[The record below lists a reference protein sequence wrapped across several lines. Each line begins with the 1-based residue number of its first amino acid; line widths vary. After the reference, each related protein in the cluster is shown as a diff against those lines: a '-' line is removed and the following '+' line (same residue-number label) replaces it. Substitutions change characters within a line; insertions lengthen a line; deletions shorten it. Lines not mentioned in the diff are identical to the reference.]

1 MVRPRNRNDLGALV
15 VVCHYSVLGNV
26 YLPTLG
32 FCCGSLQTLS
42 GPEPLERGLAEDIEN
57 FSAPANFFGSKALGG
72 YKFLP
77 FRFHRN
83 SFFSSRDLAFS
94 GGGNTGHK
102 ILELLCAA
110 LMPDFPTR
118 RFRPMTRE
126 LDLATIGE
134 DNTHGNRVL
143 LHL

>member
-1 MVRPRNRNDLGALV
+1 MFP
-15 VVCHYSVLGNV
+15 
-26 YLPTLG
+26 
-32 FCCGSLQTLS
+32 SLSRRDHPPPFLL
-42 GPEPLERGLAEDIEN
+42 LEWS
-57 FSAPANFFGSKALGG
+57 SAPANFFGSKALGG
-72 YKFLP
+72 YKFFP

-94 GGGNTGHK
+94 GNTGHT